1 MFYFILTAVFGCRT
15 RLFVVAAA
23 CKHKYISKQQ
33 LTANNNK
40 SNSSNFHQTNNIQI
54 HDIYTYVANT
64 QNYSKCVC
72 VYIYICLCMCLSCRQ
87 KQSRANWQVRLRLRP
102 RLVYLMWHGTK
113 L

>member
-64 QNYSKCVC
+64 QNYSKYVC
-72 VYIYICLCMCLSCRQ
+72 IYIYLFVYVFVVQARAIKSQLTS
-87 KQSRANWQVRLRLRP
+87 QSKSQTTSRILNVE
-102 RLVYLMWHGTK
+102 
-113 L
+113 